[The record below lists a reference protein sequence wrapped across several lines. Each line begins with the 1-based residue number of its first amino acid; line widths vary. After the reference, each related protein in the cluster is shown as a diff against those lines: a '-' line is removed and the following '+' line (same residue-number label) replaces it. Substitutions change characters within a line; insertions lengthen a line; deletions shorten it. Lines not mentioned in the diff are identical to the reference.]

1 MFLLIQK
8 YMRYK
13 ITLSYSGA
21 PYCGWQSQDNAP
33 TVQGEVERALALLLG
48 GPVKVTGAG
57 RTDTGVNALAYPA
70 HFDTDI
76 PIDATHLLYK
86 LNAIVGKGI
95 VFHSI
100 ERRHDGF
107 HARFDATKRTY
118 NYFIHRKKDPFV
130 DEFSYFY
137 PYGLDIA
144 AMNEAAAL
152 LKGEMDFSAFEKT
165 GADNATSVC
174 NVFSAGWKNYV
185 PSHLSACGLGP
196 GDNGDY
202 LVFEISANRFLRNM
216 VRAIVGT
223 LLEIGRG
230 KHGPEWITGVI
241 ASKDRGKAGQSVP
254 GKALFLTRVDYPD
267 KNEI

>member
-1 MFLLIQK
+1 
-8 YMRYK
+8 MRYK

-76 PIDATHLLYK
+76 PIDATYFLYK

-165 GADNATSVC
+165 GPTMPRPYAMSFPQAGKTMSLPICQRAASVRETTAIIWFSKSRPT
-174 NVFSAGWKNYV
+174 VF
-185 PSHLSACGLGP
+185 
-196 GDNGDY
+196 
-202 LVFEISANRFLRNM
+202 
-216 VRAIVGT
+216 
-223 LLEIGRG
+223 
-230 KHGPEWITGVI
+230 
-241 ASKDRGKAGQSVP
+241 
-254 GKALFLTRVDYPD
+254 
-267 KNEI
+267 